1 MAQRNY
7 EQLLIKAYEEEVGGA
22 AYFDELTTIF
32 TQADEV
38 RKLKVLVELE
48 NQTGAA
54 LYTLIQKHQLPTLS
68 IEEINQQARKEA
80 HLAEGKTW
88 QQLVQIFAKDY
99 PPYIQEFQNTFDLA
113 PIEDKPILQQTIE
126 HEVVL
131 IEFANLEANAEKD
144 SLSSVNRH
152 LQKYIL

>member
-1 MAQRNY
+1 MTQRSY
-7 EQLLIKAYEEEVGGA
+7 EQLLIKAYEEEIGGA

-54 LYTLIQKHQLPTLS
+54 LHTLIQKHQLPTLS

-88 QQLVQIFAKDY
+88 QQLVQMFAKDY

-113 PIEDKPILQQTIE
+113 PVEDKTILQQTIE

-131 IEFANLEANAEKD
+131 IEFANNEIKGYSN
-144 SLSSVNRH
+144 SLDDIRQH
-152 LQKYIL
+152 LKKYTQ

>member
-1 MAQRNY
+1 MTQRSY
-7 EQLLIKAYEEEVGGA
+7 EQLLIKAYEEEIGGA

-38 RKLKVLVELE
+38 RKLSVLVELE

-54 LYTLIQKHQLPTLS
+54 LHTLIQKHQLPTLS

-80 HLAEGKTW
+80 HATQGKTW
-88 QQLVQIFAKDY
+88 QQLMQLFAKDY

-131 IEFANLEANAEKD
+131 IEFAQKE
-144 SLSSVNRH
+144 LSSQTHTTDVINQH
-152 LQKYIL
+152 IAKYRV